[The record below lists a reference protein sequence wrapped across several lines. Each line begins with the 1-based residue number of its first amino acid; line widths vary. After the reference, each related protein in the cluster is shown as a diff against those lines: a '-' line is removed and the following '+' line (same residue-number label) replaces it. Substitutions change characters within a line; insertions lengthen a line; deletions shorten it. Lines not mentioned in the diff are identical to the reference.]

1 MFHERRTLPIADC
14 RLAMAIGMALVP
26 RGKANRQLAIGTGKI
41 CNTPQSQIRVLI
53 MNGRLFQLNSSP
65 GGVPKLPIREAMVVE
80 SGLVGDG
87 HNFPDIHGGPD
98 RALCLFSL
106 ERILELQSEGH
117 PIFPGAV
124 GENVTVSGI
133 DWTAIEPGKQV
144 ALGDEVVI
152 EITRYTSPCNS
163 ITDSFYD
170 GNFARISQK
179 VHPGYSRVY
188 ARVLKSG
195 RLKIG
200 QEVLLL
206 NGSASS

>member
-1 MFHERRTLPIADC
+1 
-14 RLAMAIGMALVP
+14 
-26 RGKANRQLAIGTGKI
+26 
-41 CNTPQSQIRVLI
+41 
-53 MNGRLFQLNSSP
+53 MNGRIFQLNSSP
-65 GGVPKLPIREAMVVE
+65 GGVPKLPVREAMVVE
-80 SGLVGDG
+80 SGLIGDS

-98 RALCLFSL
+98 RSLCLFSL

-133 DWTAIEPGKQV
+133 DWTAIEPRKQM

-188 ARVLKSG
+188 ARVLQGGKLMVG
-195 RLKIG
+195 EGVRLLESINSYHSHPVSTG
-200 QEVLLL
+200 
-206 NGSASS
+206 